1 MAASQIRGIRMPEQ
15 ISVSQLPR
23 LLVVE
28 DDDVER
34 TIICRSGFQSGF
46 EVDAASTLQN
56 AKQLVGERKFDCATI
71 DIGLG
76 ADSGLMLLQ
85 TLAEQDL
92 LIPVIVI
99 SNADPKMLEMTGKA
113 AEALG
118 FDSHVMSKPLN
129 LIELRGILDEHYR
142 NTPIRRSLDDLNK
155 TAELKRVEQQVG
167 LIVDEW
173 QGSIRDGASER

>member
-1 MAASQIRGIRMPEQ
+1 MPAQ
-15 ISVSQLPR
+15 VSASQLPR

-46 EVDAASTLQN
+46 DVDAAATLQN

-76 ADSGLMLLQ
+76 ADSGLTLLQ
-85 TLAEQDL
+85 TLAEQDH

-99 SNADPKMLEMTGKA
+99 SSADPKMLEMTGQA
-113 AEALG
+113 VQALG
-118 FDSHVMSKPLN
+118 FDSYVMSKPLD
-129 LIELRGILDEHYR
+129 LVELRAILNDHYR
-142 NTPIRRSLDDLNK
+142 NTPIRRSLDDLSK
-155 TAELKRVEQQVG
+155 TAELRRIERQVE

-173 QGSIRDGASER
+173 HSSIQDETAHR